1 MFMFKFSR
9 FIVFYSYFS
18 TTKSDEYPTETS
30 TVKCCKL
37 FLSIFGVCGSL
48 LIYGVFQERVMKVP
62 YDGKFFKDFIPTNLI
77 IFCSRGCACILSFT
91 VLISRGS
98 GGLSGVPFY
107 NYSLCSLSNIL
118 GSWFQLEALKVVSFS
133 TLVIFKGSRILP
145 VMAMGYCISKTKYD
159 MIEWF
164 IGGLFAA
171 GISIFMC
178 FKQPH
183 SEENISDTIFG
194 LIILCLYII
203 CDAFTSNWQDKLYKK
218 YKMSNYEMM
227 FGVAACSMIF
237 LNRFLK

>member
-1 MFMFKFSR
+1 
-9 FIVFYSYFS
+9 
-18 TTKSDEYPTETS
+18 
-30 TVKCCKL
+30 VKCCKL

-62 YDGKFFKDFIPTNLI
+62 YDDKFFKDFIPTNLI

-159 MIEWF
+159 MIEWL
-164 IGGLFAA
+164 IGGFFAA

-178 FKQPH
+178 FKEPQ

-194 LIILCLYII
+194 LVILCLYII

-237 LNRFLK
+237 LNRVLK